1 MQKLLVAA
9 EHGSDEDLRLL
20 LSYPYDL
27 SPDDCT
33 STGRTAL
40 HTAALHNHTGC
51 AEVLLNHGADI
62 DFADQNCTTAL
73 HIAALNGNC
82 GMITLLIR
90 RGANVNAVTRVRW
103 PPPNPTARAPTQ
115 RLFIDARLS
124 VLHDSADVTA

>member
-1 MQKLLVAA
+1 MQSVQKLLLAA
-9 EHGSDEDLRLL
+9 EHGADEDLKLL
-20 LSYPYDL
+20 LSYPYDM

-51 AEVLLNHGADI
+51 AEVLLNHGASI
-62 DFADQNCTTAL
+62 DFADQNCSTAL

-90 RGANVNAVTRVRW
+90 RGANINAVTRVRW
-103 PPPNPTARAPTQ
+103 PKRQSIPTARTHTVSIHTHLQ
-115 RLFIDARLS
+115 
-124 VLHDSADVTA
+124 